1 MKRIL
6 SKMAVI
12 CAMALPAGG
21 ANAEVK
27 TFATA
32 GGWSA
37 FGGTSN
43 NDRMMCGVST
53 SGGGRWFGVKYFQNN
68 DYLVVQL
75 SKKSWTVKDGT
86 KINVKMQFDRETPW
100 TVKATAF
107 HMSDG
112 DAALEFQIART
123 EIATW
128 VNEFSG
134 GNNLYIRFPDSD
146 VEDWKAN
153 LAGTNTISNRFGEC
167 LNAMARVR

>member
-6 SKMAVI
+6 PAIGFVG
-12 CAMALPAGG
+12 ALALSAGV
-21 ANAEVK
+21 ATAEVK

-43 NDRMMCGVST
+43 NNRMMCGVST
-53 SGGGRWFGVKYFQNN
+53 SGGGRWFGVKYFQDN

-86 KINVKMQFDRETPW
+86 KINLKMQFDRETPW
-100 TVKATAF
+100 TVKGTAF

-112 DAALEFQIART
+112 DAALEFQIARS

-128 VNEFSG
+128 VNEFAAGS
-134 GNNLYIRFPDSD
+134 NLFIRFPDSD

-153 LAGTNTISNRFGEC
+153 LAGTNNISNRFGEC
-167 LNAMARVR
+167 LNAMGRVR